1 MSTTTEP
8 SSEQTTP
15 LASIDVYFGELEDPR
30 REGSTDYPLHEI
42 IVLTICA
49 VICGADG
56 FTSIANF
63 GKAKKDWLGQFLDL
77 ENGIPSHDTI
87 GRFYRHLDPEG
98 FEECFLRWMQSA
110 CRQVEEEVVAIDGK
124 ELCGSY
130 DRHSNK
136 AALHMVSA
144 WASENRLSLGQV
156 KTEEKS
162 NEITAIPR
170 LLEALDVSGCVV
182 TIDAMGCQTNI
193 AETIVQEEADYVLAL
208 KDNQQGLRASVETIF
223 DRLVESDHEAHSPH
237 KHVTGGHD
245 RVETRRCWAT
255 DVDGK
260 GLVDQTEWEKL
271 KSICLVEYE
280 KFEDGETSTE
290 RRYFISSLEPNPEK
304 LLEATRRHWHIET
317 KMHWVLDVAFQEDD
331 SRIRMGNAAQNM
343 SAVRRLALGLLEQ
356 EESLSVGTKNK
367 RLRAGWD
374 QDYLEKI
381 LRQV

>member
-1 MSTTTEP
+1 MSTTTAP
-8 SSEQTTP
+8 SSEESSP
-15 LASIDVYFGELEDPR
+15 LASIDAYFAELEDPR
-30 REGSTDYPLHEI
+30 QEGSTDYPIHEI
-42 IVLTICA
+42 IVLTISA

-98 FEECFLRWMQSA
+98 FEECFLKWMKSA
-110 CRQVEEEVVAIDGK
+110 CSQIDEEVVAVDGK

-156 KTEEKS
+156 KTKEKS
-162 NEITAIPR
+162 NEITAIPT

-182 TIDAMGCQTNI
+182 TIDAMGCQTDI
-193 AETIVQEEADYVLAL
+193 AEKIVEEGADYVLAL
-208 KDNQQGLRASVETIF
+208 KDNQKGLRASVESIF
-223 DRLVESDHEAHSPH
+223 DRLVESNREMHSPH
-237 KHVTGGHD
+237 KRVTSGHD
-245 RVETRRCWAT
+245 RIEIRRCWAV
-255 DVDGK
+255 DIDGK
-260 GLVDQTEWEKL
+260 GLIDQTEWGSM

-280 KFEDGETSTE
+280 KIENGERSVE
-290 RRYFISSLEPNPEK
+290 RRYFISSLEADPEK
-304 LLEATRRHWHIET
+304 LLEATRRHWHIEN
-317 KMHWVLDVAFQEDD
+317 KMHWILDVAFREDD

-343 SAVRRLALGLLEQ
+343 SVVRRLALNLLEQ
-356 EESLSVGTKNK
+356 DESLSVGKKNK

-374 QDYLEKI
+374 QDYLEKV
-381 LRQV
+381 LRQI

>member
-8 SSEQTTP
+8 SSEDTTP
-15 LASIDVYFGELEDPR
+15 LASIEVYFGELEDPR

-42 IVLTICA
+42 VVLTVCA

-63 GKAKKDWLGQFLDL
+63 GKAKKDWLGQFLNL

-98 FEECFLRWMQSA
+98 FEKCFLRWMQSA

-156 KTEEKS
+156 RTEEKS

-182 TIDAMGCQTNI
+182 TIDAMGCQTDI
-193 AETIVQEEADYVLAL
+193 AETIIEEGADYVLAL
-208 KDNQQGLRASVETIF
+208 KDNQKGLRASVEAIF

-245 RVETRRCWAT
+245 RVETRRCWT
-255 DVDGK
+255 VDVDEK
-260 GLVDQTEWEKL
+260 GLVDQTGWVKL

-280 KFEDGETSTE
+280 KFEDGERSVE
-290 RRYFISSLEPNPEK
+290 RRYFTSSLEPNPEK
-304 LLEATRRHWHIET
+304 LLEATRRHWHIENR
-317 KMHWVLDVAFQEDD
+317 MHWVLDVAFREDD

-374 QDYLEKI
+374 HDYLEKI
-381 LRQV
+381 LRQI

>member
-1 MSTTTEP
+1 MSSTTEP
-8 SSEQTTP
+8 SSEEKTP
-15 LASIDVYFGELEDPR
+15 LSSIDVYFGELEDPR

-63 GKAKKDWLGQFLDL
+63 GKAKKEWLGQFLDL

-87 GRFYRHLDPEG
+87 GRFYRRLDPEG
-98 FEECFLRWMQSA
+98 FEECFSRWMKSA

-162 NEITAIPR
+162 NEITAIPE

-182 TIDAMGCQTNI
+182 TIDAMGCQTDI
-193 AETIVQEEADYVLAL
+193 AKKIVEEGADYVLTL
-208 KDNQQGLRASVETIF
+208 KDNQGTLRASAEAIF
-223 DRLVESDHEAHSPH
+223 DRLVESDWEAHSPH
-237 KHVTGGHD
+237 KRVTGGHD
-245 RVETRRCWAT
+245 RIETRRCWAVN
-255 DVDGK
+255 VDGK
-260 GLVDQTEWEKL
+260 GLVDQTDWEEL
-271 KSICLVEYE
+271 KSICFVEYE
-280 KFEDGETSTE
+280 KVEHGERTVE
-290 RRYFISSLEPNPEK
+290 RRYFISSLEADPKK
-304 LLEATRRHWHIET
+304 LLEATRRHWHIEN
-317 KMHWVLDVAFQEDD
+317 KMHWVLDVAFREDE

-381 LRQV
+381 LRQI

>member
-8 SSEQTTP
+8 SSEETTP
-15 LASIDVYFGELEDPR
+15 FASIEVYFGELEDPR

-98 FEECFLRWMQSA
+98 FEKCFLRWMQSA

-162 NEITAIPR
+162 NEITAIPK

-193 AETIVQEEADYVLAL
+193 AETIVQEGADYVLAL
-208 KDNQQGLRASVETIF
+208 KDNQKGLRASVEAIF
-223 DRLVESDHEAHSPH
+223 DRLVESDWEAHSPH

-245 RVETRRCWAT
+245 RVETRRCWAV
-255 DVDGK
+255 DVDEK
-260 GLVDQTEWEKL
+260 GLVDQTGWDKL
-271 KSICLVEYE
+271 KSICLVEYK

-304 LLEATRRHWHIET
+304 LLEATRRHWHIENR
-317 KMHWVLDVAFQEDD
+317 MHWVLDVAFREDD

-374 QDYLEKI
+374 HDYLEKI
-381 LRQV
+381 LRQI